1 MGIAEPFDV
10 DSYSRSAHGALGGR
24 FSIREFEEAPLDRE
38 AIVATAYL
46 RALEHAAIA
55 RVLPIARA
63 HSDERVRV
71 FATAWAAERR
81 RIADAL
87 GEVLAASP
95 QIRGID
101 TRPPEPA
108 PVPHPWRDRAAGAL
122 VGPMALGLELDA
134 RIAMHGYRRLARLSL
149 HPEMERLA
157 EAVTGILERHADF
170 FGELAAARIG
180 RPLGRRVVAAAVLA
194 VLHLPIGESELPEPL
209 AREGR
214 ELVFGRDDGGLDGID
229 AGIVAGYGLPCT
241 AARRLVHAHLTLPLR
256 AATGAGRLAADL
268 AAAVASLRDTLG
280 GERHDGS
287 PSDGSSRR

>member
-1 MGIAEPFDV
+1 MDVRLESEDGMGIAEPFDV
-10 DSYSRSAHGALGGR
+10 DSFSRSTHGGLGGR
-24 FSIREFEEAPLDRE
+24 FSLREFEETPLDRE

-46 RALEHAAIA
+46 RAVEHAAIA

-63 HSDERVRV
+63 HPDARVRV
-71 FATAWAAERR
+71 FATAWAAERH

-101 TRPPEPA
+101 TRPPEPS
-108 PVPHPWRDRAAGAL
+108 PVPHPLRDRALGVL
-122 VGPMALGLELDA
+122 SGPMALALEVDA
-134 RIAMHGYRRLARLSL
+134 RIGIHAYRRLARLSL

-170 FGELAAARIG
+170 CSETASERIG
-180 RPLGRRVVAAAVLA
+180 RTLRRRIVAAIVLA
-194 VLHLPIGESELPEPL
+194 ALRLPLGESELPGPL

-229 AGIVAGYGLPCT
+229 AGVVSGHGLPCT
-241 AARRLVHAHLTLPLR
+241 AARRLVHPYRPLPLR
-256 AATGAGRLAADL
+256 AAGGIGRLGADVADALRAL
-268 AAAVASLRDTLG
+268 ADAVRG
-280 GERHDGS
+280 
-287 PSDGSSRR
+287 